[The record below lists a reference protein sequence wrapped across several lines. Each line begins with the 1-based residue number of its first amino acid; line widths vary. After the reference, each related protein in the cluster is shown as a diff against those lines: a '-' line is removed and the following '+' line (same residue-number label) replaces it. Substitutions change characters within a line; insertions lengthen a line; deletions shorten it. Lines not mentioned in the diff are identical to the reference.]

1 MEEELKKQL
10 EQTFAQGKDT
20 AIQCLD
26 STGLPLSTIGKC
38 SVEASKLLSAIYR
51 HAQLVTDA
59 EGEKPP
65 VVVLERER
73 RGMLSVE
80 AFSVLRGTFIST
92 LTSAKT
98 TVPSAS
104 SRSNLS

>member
-73 RGMLSVE
+73 
-80 AFSVLRGTFIST
+80 
-92 LTSAKT
+92 
-98 TVPSAS
+98 
-104 SRSNLS
+104 SRILITQSGGYITAVYRNNSE